1 MLWIGGLVAGYGDIE
16 ILHGVDLEVGAGEI
30 VALVGSNGAG
40 KTTLL
45 RTVAGLITPM
55 AGSVELEG
63 RDVTRLRAAG
73 RVKAGVALVPEG
85 RRLFA
90 ALTVE
95 QNLLLGAYT
104 RSDQAAAR
112 RDLARIYELFPLLGA
127 RPNQPAGSLS
137 GGEQQ
142 MCTIGRGL
150 MSAPR
155 ILMIDELSLG
165 LSPVA
170 IDGLLLALRQLH
182 DEGLTILL
190 VEQDV
195 QTALGLAD
203 RGYVLET
210 GSIIL
215 GGPSGSLLADPM
227 LRSAYLGL

>member
-1 MLWIGGLVAGYGDIE
+1 MLRIRGLVSGYGDIE
-16 ILHGVDLEVGAGEI
+16 ILHGVDLEVGPGEI

-55 AGSVELEG
+55 AGRVELEG

-104 RSDQAAAR
+104 RSDHAAVR
-112 RDLARIYELFPLLGA
+112 RDLVRIYGLFPVLGA

-182 DEGLTILL
+182 GDGLTILL

-195 QTALGLAD
+195 QTAL
-203 RGYVLET
+203 ET
-210 GSIIL
+210 GSIVL
-215 GGPSGSLLADPM
+215 GGSSGSLLADPM

>member
-1 MLWIGGLVAGYGDIE
+1 MLRIGGLVAGYGDIE
-16 ILHGVDLEVGAGEI
+16 ILHGIDLEVGAGEI

-45 RTVAGLITPM
+45 RTVAGLIMPM
-55 AGSVELEG
+55 AGRVEVEG

-104 RSDQAAAR
+104 RSDHAAVR
-112 RDLARIYELFPLLGA
+112 RDLARIYELFPILGT
-127 RPNQPAGSLS
+127 RPKQPAGSLS

-165 LSPVA
+165 LSPIA

-182 DEGLTILL
+182 DDGLTILL

-195 QTALGLAD
+195 QIAFDLAD

-210 GSIIL
+210 GSIVL
-215 GGPSGSLLADPM
+215 DGPSHSLLAEPM

>member
-1 MLWIGGLVAGYGDIE
+1 MLRTTGLVSGYGDIE

-55 AGSVELEG
+55 AGRVELEG
-63 RDVTRLRAAG
+63 RDVTRLRAAS

-104 RSDQAAAR
+104 RSDHAAVR
-112 RDLARIYELFPLLGA
+112 RDLIRIYELFPILGA

-165 LSPVA
+165 LSPVV

-182 DEGLTILL
+182 DDGLTILL

-210 GSIIL
+210 GSIVL